1 MKIYNNVERNKLK
14 LYILIL
20 IRKYYF
26 EMYENTIVSMFH
38 LKYKKKKN
46 EIATIYIIIM

>member
-38 LKYKKKKN
+38 LKYKKKKKMKLQQ
-46 EIATIYIIIM
+46 YILL